1 MIGLDWLAPI
11 LHGTTTFALAN
22 KHRWGW
28 YVKAVAAVLS
38 IYVSHTAIYNG
49 RPVWGFVALGFFNLY
64 WSIKAL
70 ILWKK
75 PPRILDITKPEGLL

>member
-1 MIGLDWLAPI
+1 MGLDWLAPI

-28 YVKAVAAVLS
+28 YVKACAAILS
-38 IYVSHTAIYNG
+38 IYVSYLATYNG

-64 WSIKAL
+64 WSIRAL
-70 ILWKK
+70 WLWRKS
-75 PPRILDITKPEGLL
+75 PRVLDIDRPGGLL